1 LTDDLA
7 ARLEEAL
14 WAALPEHHPLVE
26 ARRAGPVRRA
36 GDVAGLAVHARLDL
50 EWSEMAEAT
59 DVRREEVIAEVYDE
73 YIASG
78 KLRDPADGIGDDD
91 DAEFWQEV
99 ERRLAG

>member
-1 LTDDLA
+1 
-7 ARLEEAL
+7 
-14 WAALPEHHPLVE
+14 
-26 ARRAGPVRRA
+26 
-36 GDVAGLAVHARLDL
+36 
-50 EWSEMAEAT
+50 MAEAT